1 MSRFHDPQ
9 LATLLQL
16 TGGLGETPDCSTN
29 TNHKIHIYSN
39 VVDLE
44 VDNISDYIYLCC
56 YP

>member
-1 MSRFHDPQ
+1 MSRFHDTQ

-44 VDNISDYIYLCC
+44 VDNISDYI
-56 YP
+56 